1 MNISSTCDGID
12 NINIYTSSSSEGDV
26 GLNMKLLLN
35 DIEQLREEEEEDR
48 VCDLSVRVRRVNS
61 MSRTESEVLIDVPYL
76 TDSESEVLSS
86 DVLLSDSSDSGKFDT
101 WESTRGI

>member
-1 MNISSTCDGID
+1 M
-12 NINIYTSSSSEGDV
+12 E
-26 GLNMKLLLN
+26 LLLN

-86 DVLLSDSSDSGKFDT
+86 DVLSSDSSDSGKFDT